1 MKRHLLLP
9 FLKPLAALALAA
21 SLASPAWASFSG
33 SYDTSNWSTSNSNG
47 GNGSVSTSS
56 DSLVLTSSDFSL
68 IDADPTD
75 SELSYSITVEESTLI
90 SFSWAYST
98 EDYSSSYDV
107 FGYTLDG
114 VFNQLSSNDLS
125 YLDSQS
131 GSLSVW
137 VEAGSSFAFVL
148 ESSDSEGGAA
158 SVTISDF
165 SATTV
170 PEPGSFALLAAG
182 LGALGWVSRRR
193 S

>member
-1 MKRHLLLP
+1 MKRHLPPL
-9 FLKPLAALALAA
+9 LKPLAALALAA
-21 SLASPAWASFSG
+21 SLATSPAWASFSG
-33 SYDTSNWSTSNSNG
+33 SYDSSNWSTSNSNG

-75 SELSYSITVEESTLI
+75 SVLSYSITVEESTLI

-98 EDYSSSYDV
+98 EDYSSSYDL

-148 ESSDSEGGAA
+148 ESTDSEGGAA

>member
-1 MKRHLLLP
+1 MKRHLLPL
-9 FLKPLAALALAA
+9 LKPLAALALAA

-33 SYDTSNWSTSNSNG
+33 SYDPSNWSTSNSNG

-75 SELSYSITVEESTLI
+75 SELSYSITVAQSALI
-90 SFSWAYST
+90 SFNWAYST
-98 EDYSSSYDV
+98 EDYSSSYDL

-131 GSLSVW
+131 GSLSVR
-137 VEAGSSFAFVL
+137 VAAGSSFAFVL
-148 ESSDSEGGAA
+148 ESTDSEGGAA

-165 SATTV
+165 SAAV

-182 LGALGWVSRRR
+182 LGALGWVLRRR